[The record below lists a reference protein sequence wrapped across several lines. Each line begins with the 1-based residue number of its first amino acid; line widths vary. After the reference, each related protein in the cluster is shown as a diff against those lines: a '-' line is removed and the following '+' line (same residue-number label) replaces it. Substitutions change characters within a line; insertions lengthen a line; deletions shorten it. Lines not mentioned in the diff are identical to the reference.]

1 MLETLNVIPSSRMH
15 SNENVNVI
23 VKLTAFILWRNYMN
37 VILERDQKMAD
48 MNATHR
54 AVNWVESN
62 LVLVGAEELKQRSL
76 PR

>member
-1 MLETLNVIPSSRMH
+1 MLETVNVIPSSRML

-23 VKLTAFILWRNYMN
+23 VELIAFLLWRHYMN

-48 MNATHR
+48 VNATHR
-54 AVNWVESN
+54 AVNWAESN